1 MNPGAGIKARFAIII
16 PVYNHERAVSDVIK
30 NSLCLNYPVFVVN
43 DGSTDSTAD
52 RIRDLDGVHV
62 LQHTENLGKG
72 AAIQTGFSQAA
83 QVADWAITIDAD
95 GQHDP
100 QDALKL
106 IRAIPE
112 NMRPIVVGKRE
123 GMAGTHVPWTSRFG
137 RGFSNFWVYL
147 SGGPRITDSQS
158 GFRIYPLPEAM
169 DLNVTAKRYQFEVE
183 VLVKAGWRKIP
194 VIEAPVHVRYAPGK
208 ERISHFRPFIDFLRN
223 TRTFARLIFQRIV
236 VPASYRYERS
246 CEDRS
251 AAGDRCPFTV
261 KRRTVNSQRSMEK

>member
-1 MNPGAGIKARFAIII
+1 MNPGAGKKASFAIII
-16 PVYNHERAVSDVIK
+16 PVYNHEHAVSDVIRK
-30 NSLCLNYPVFVVN
+30 ALCLNYPVFVVN

-52 RIRDLDGVHV
+52 RIRNLDGIRL
-62 LQHTENLGKG
+62 LQHKENRGKG
-72 AAIQTGFSQAA
+72 AAILTGFAQAA

-112 NMRPIVVGKRE
+112 NARPIMVGSRE

-137 RGFSNFWVYL
+137 RGFSNFWVFL

-183 VLVKAGWRKIP
+183 ILVKARWRKIP
-194 VIEAPVHVRYAPGK
+194 VIEAPIRVRYAPGK
-208 ERISHFRPFIDFLRN
+208 ERISHFRPFIDFVRN
-223 TRTFARLIFQRIV
+223 TTTFTRLIFQRIV
-236 VPASYRYERS
+236 IPASIRNR
-246 CEDRS
+246 
-251 AAGDRCPFTV
+251 
-261 KRRTVNSQRSMEK
+261 EKQGSP